1 MNYYLFRIVFTILI
15 STIIFLS
22 NLPILT
28 NAQTQSKQSFEKAD
42 VVPQLTQFCNTTP
55 ISIPSFGTATPY
67 PSTIAVSGLG
77 ASTTSVTVTINDANH
92 TYRSDV
98 NVLLVGPNGQT
109 AMLMFGAGESG
120 RLINA
125 NITFDDLAATQV
137 PSFGNIT
144 GNNTYQPTSPFPIN
158 LPAPAPASP
167 YGTTFDSFLGT
178 NPNGNWNLY
187 VYDDVSGDS
196 GNINGGW
203 CLDITTGPPLPG
215 KFVYGSDSYRGDEGT
230 SQIVTVN
237 RTAGNAG
244 AVSVDYATI
253 GGTATAGSDFTP
265 QTGTFTW
272 LDGDFSPRTFSVP
285 LLNDVSSEI
294 DPETIN
300 LTLSNPQGGAIL
312 GTQSASII
320 YVKDIVSLY
329 RNATPII
336 LPVVGAGSL
345 YPSTITVSGAPT
357 AVSRVRVGLF
367 GITHGN
373 IADIDALLVAP
384 NGTNFI
390 VMSDVVRGISGVN
403 FTLTLE
409 DSAEFFL
416 PLNSVFDPIYN
427 WKPTNYSPNS
437 TLDDFSI
444 NGGPLPPYGDPG
456 AALVADTFAS
466 KFNGINPNGV
476 WKLYVLDDTNGIN
489 GAINGGWGLDFLGP
503 SAANVTVGGR
513 IQNSQGRGVY
523 NAKVEITDENGAVR
537 ATRTNSFGFYQF
549 DEVLAGQTYVF
560 NVRHKTYQFDTQVIT
575 VMDELQNID
584 FTAISTPEMSET
596 ITP

>member
-1 MNYYLFRIVFTILI
+1 MNYYLFRIVFTILLSVI
-15 STIIFLS
+15 VVLS
-22 NLPILT
+22 NLQVSTI
-28 NAQTQSKQSFEKAD
+28 AQTQLNESQEKSD
-42 VVPQLTQFCNTTP
+42 VAPQLTQFCNTNP
-55 ISIPSFGTATPY
+55 ISIPFLGTANPY
-67 PSTIAVSGLG
+67 PSTIPVSGLG
-77 ASTTSVTVTINDANH
+77 TSIAGITVTINDANH
-92 TYRSDV
+92 TFRSDLD
-98 NVLLVGPNGQT
+98 VLLVGPNGQT
-109 AMLMFGAGESG
+109 AMLMFGRGDYG
-120 RLINA
+120 QFIHA
-125 NITFDDLAATQV
+125 NITFDDLAATPV
-137 PSFGNIT
+137 PGDFTNISGT
-144 GNNTYQPTSPFPIN
+144 HTYLPTSPYPVTI
-158 LPAPAPASP
+158 PAPAPAMP
-167 YGTTFDSFLGT
+167 YGANFDPFLGA

-187 VYDDVSGDS
+187 IYDDTGGNN

-357 AVSRVRVGLF
+357 AISRVRVGLF

-437 TLDDFSI
+437 TLDNFSI
-444 NGGPLPPYGDPG
+444 NGGPLPPYGDPAG
-456 AALVADTFAS
+456 TDTFAS

-476 WKLYVLDDTNGIN
+476 WTLYVLDDTNGIN

-575 VMDELQNID
+575 VLDELQNID
-584 FTAISTPEMSET
+584 FIAISTPEMSET